1 MNEIYVKRITNEVKG
16 LAVSKYGKNT
26 NVEVQAILKD
36 NGVQR
41 TGITI
46 REEGSNICPT
56 IYLETLPIEDG
67 ESVFEIAE
75 KVMAIYEKNRCCS
88 QFDMSWFNEYE
99 NVRNNLTLKLV
110 NKEKNAAKLDG
121 LVWTTIA
128 EDMAAYAVVKL
139 SDEMIGG
146 NAGIAVPN
154 DELQIWNVSKEQVL
168 ADAMENLDEQ
178 IRFFSMEQMMP
189 PELLMMYGV
198 KRKNTEGATI
208 EEQIEAATTTSAFSP
223 FPMVVVTNK
232 DQCFGASAIL
242 SKKILILAQKIG
254 TDLYILP
261 SSKHECIVLPD
272 LGDEMNLEELKGM
285 VGIVNQ
291 EEVREEDFLSNSV
304 YKYSLE
310 TGNLQ
315 KVA

>member
-1 MNEIYVKRITNEVKG
+1 MNEVYVKRITSEVKE

-26 NVEVQAILKD
+26 NVEVQTILKD

-46 REEGSNICPT
+46 REEGSNICPR

-67 ESVFEIAE
+67 ESVFDIAE

-88 QFDMSWFNEYE
+88 QFDMSWFKEYE

-110 NKEKNAAKLDG
+110 NKEKNTAKLDG

-128 EDMAAYAVVKL
+128 EDMAAYAVVKVN
-139 SDEMIGG
+139 DEMIGG
-146 NAGIAVPN
+146 SGSIAVQN
-154 DELQIWNVSKEQVL
+154 DELQVWNVSKEQVL
-168 ADAMENLDEQ
+168 ADARENLDEQ
-178 IRFFSMEQMMP
+178 IRFFSLEEMMP
-189 PELLMMYGV
+189 PEWLMMYGV
-198 KRKNTEGATI
+198 KPKNTDGATI
-208 EEQIEAATTTSAFSP
+208 EEQIEAATTTSAFFP

-232 DQCFGASAIL
+232 DWCFGASAIL
-242 SKKILILAQKIG
+242 SKKMMILAQKLG

-261 SSKHECIVLPD
+261 CTNQECMALPD
-272 LGDEMNLEELKGM
+272 LGDEMNLEELRGM

-291 EEVREEDFLSNSV
+291 EEVREEEFLSNSV